1 MDDSASISFSS
12 LLKEAGVASLGER
25 EEPKMT
31 LGLGACAA
39 NRMGVS

>member
-1 MDDSASISFSS
+1 MDNFASISFSS
-12 LLKEAGVASLGER
+12 FLKEAGVASL

-39 NRMGVS
+39 DRMGVS